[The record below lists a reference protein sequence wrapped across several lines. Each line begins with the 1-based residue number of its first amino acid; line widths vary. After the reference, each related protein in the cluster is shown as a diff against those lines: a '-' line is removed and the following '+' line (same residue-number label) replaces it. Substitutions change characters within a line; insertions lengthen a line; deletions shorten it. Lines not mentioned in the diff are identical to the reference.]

1 MRWRNTSDSYGLV
14 SIALHWLVALTIF
27 GLFGLGLW
35 MVELGYYDAWYQRAP
50 ALHQSIGL
58 VLFAVV
64 VVRLLWRFAEPVP
77 RALASQSVLE
87 RRGAVLVHGLLYLLL
102 LGLLVSGYLIGT
114 AGGRGIPVFGLFE
127 VPALPMQF
135 EDQEDVAGEIHAWL
149 AWSLIILAAGHALA
163 AVKHHV
169 IDRDATLVR
178 MLGGSRRI
186 PNPSTKEK

>member
-14 SIALHWLVALTIF
+14 SIALHWVVALTIF

-77 RALASQSVLE
+77 RALGSQSVLE

-114 AGGRGIPVFGLFE
+114 ANGGGIPVFGLFE
-127 VPALPMQF
+127 VPALPIRI
-135 EDQEDVAGEIHAWL
+135 EDQEDVAGDIHAWL
-149 AWSLIILAAGHALA
+149 AWGLIVLAAGHALA
-163 AVKHHV
+163 ALKHHF

-178 MLGGSRRI
+178 MLGGSGKTS
-186 PNPSTKEK
+186 NPSTPEK